1 MSLYY
6 VQRAIYEL
14 NRSEEALA
22 GWRSDAQ
29 AYLADFDLT
38 REERAALAQ
47 PDIGLLYVLGVNG
60 QLLMHFA
67 AAAGYTWDAYLDAM
81 REGLR
86 LHGPVRE
93 GIYKTVGDEA

>member
-6 VQRAIYEL
+6 VQKAIYEL
-14 NRSEEALA
+14 NRNDEALA
-22 GWRSDAQ
+22 RWSRDAQ
-29 AYLADFDLT
+29 GYLADFDLT
-38 REERAALAQ
+38 GEERSALAT

-67 AAAGYTWDAYLDAM
+67 AAAGYEWDAYLNAM

>member
-6 VQRAIYEL
+6 VQKAIYEL

-22 GWRSDAQ
+22 DWRLDAQ

-38 REERAALAQ
+38 DEERLALAT

-60 QLLMHFA
+60 QLLMHLA
-67 AAAGYTWDAYLDAM
+67 AAAGYEWDAYLNAM
-81 REGLR
+81 REGMR
-86 LHGPVRE
+86 QHGPVRE
-93 GIYKTVGDEA
+93 GLYKTVGDGA

>member
-6 VQRAIYEL
+6 VQKAIYEL
-14 NRSEEALA
+14 NRHDEALA
-22 GWRSDAQ
+22 RWRRDAG
-29 AYLADFDLT
+29 AFLADFDLT
-38 REERAALAQ
+38 GEERAALAA

-67 AAAGYTWDAYLDAM
+67 AAAGYEWDAYLNAM

>member
-6 VQRAIYEL
+6 VQKAIYEL

-22 GWRSDAQ
+22 GWRRDAQ

-60 QLLMHFA
+60 QILMHYA
-67 AAAGYTWDAYLDAM
+67 AACGFPWEQYIQMMKDGVT
-81 REGLR
+81 R
-86 LHGPVRE
+86 HGPVRE
-93 GIYKTVGDEA
+93 GLYAMAEDGR

>member
-6 VQRAIYEL
+6 VQKAIYEL
-14 NRSEEALA
+14 NRSAAALK
-22 GWRSDAQ
+22 RYRQSPAQ
-29 AYLADFDLT
+29 YLADFDLT
-38 REERAALAQ
+38 PEERAALER

-67 AAAGYTWDAYLDAM
+67 AATGYAWDDYLGAM

-86 LHGPVRE
+86 LHGQVRE